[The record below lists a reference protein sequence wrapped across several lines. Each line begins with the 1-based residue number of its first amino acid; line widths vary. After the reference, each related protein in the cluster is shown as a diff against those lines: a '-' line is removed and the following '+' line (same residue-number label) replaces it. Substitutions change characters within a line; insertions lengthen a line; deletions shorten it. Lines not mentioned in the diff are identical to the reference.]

1 MNVWPMTI
9 TTDISVFSLFLLVIM
24 GFCLIVTLRVYNKF
38 AKLSKSMVQLQNEFR
53 AINSGQLGMGRVIR
67 KVSEEIANVES
78 LQQLSSHHG
87 TSEKIYDQAGLL
99 LARGATIE
107 EVVES
112 CDIAAAE
119 AELIAIMTH
128 SAPSHKRNRDNT
140 LAA

>member
-1 MNVWPMTI
+1 MNIGPINI
-9 TTDISVFSLFLLVIM
+9 TTDVSVFSLFLLIVL
-24 GFCLIVTLRVYNKF
+24 GVCLIVTLRVYKNFK
-38 AKLSKSMVQLQNEFR
+38 KLTKSLCQLQNEFR

-112 CDIAAAE
+112 CDIAPAE